1 MLIFIIISGV
11 LAGWFIGNFL
21 LDRWINDGINE
32 VDVEKKDP
40 LN

>member
-1 MLIFIIISGV
+1 MLVFVIISGV

-32 VDVEKKDP
+32 VDDENKKP
-40 LN
+40 LD